1 MEKWEYKV
9 LKLEGI
15 FTSLVD
21 KETELNSL
29 GDQGWELI
37 TVDQHAYVWVFKRTK
52 TGVSRGLDFITAPD
66 LNS

>member
-9 LKLEGI
+9 LKLDGI

-37 TVDQHAYVWVFKRTK
+37 TVDQHRYVWIFKRK
-52 TGVSRGLDFITAPD
+52 KNRY
-66 LNS
+66 

>member
-1 MEKWEYKV
+1 MEKWEYIV
-9 LKLEGI
+9 LKLDGI

-37 TVDQHAYVWVFKRTK
+37 TVYQQAYVWVFKRTK

>member
-9 LKLEGI
+9 LKLDGI

-37 TVDQHAYVWVFKRTK
+37 TVDQHPYVWVFKRTK
-52 TGVSRGLDFITAPD
+52 TGVIRGLDFITAPD